1 MRNISPSI
9 LPNFHRKRNEDP
21 KTFLFEFEVLYRSY
35 DYLHD
40 AQKLKL
46 FPTTLKDSTLKWFIN
61 LGVHSITTW
70 GQMKKALL
78 SKYRDYCIPNNLK
91 YEVLKMTKKK
101 MKILKSWSKGLF
113 TMLREQ
119 KLGKILRTEIYLKV

>member
-1 MRNISPSI
+1 
-9 LPNFHRKRNEDP
+9 
-21 KTFLFEFEVLYRSY
+21 
-35 DYLHD
+35 
-40 AQKLKL
+40 
-46 FPTTLKDSTLKWFIN
+46 
-61 LGVHSITTW
+61 
-70 GQMKKALL
+70 MKKALL